1 MTREEARTLLIPI
14 KNDYKQ
20 LAETKEEKAASSF
33 YELCVKAI
41 DMAISALE
49 AQDGDCIS
57 RTAAIDEMHAMNPT
71 EDYLFLDEV
80 VQRLE
85 NLPSV
90 QRWIPVSERLPED
103 NGEYLVTRESN
114 GLYKYIDIVKKTN
127 VSAEIA
133 SDIKAWIPLPE
144 PYQEESV

>member
-49 AQDGDCIS
+49 KQIPMPVRITTSTKRCGNCGRQLSGIGNIHPE
-57 RTAAIDEMHAMNPT
+57 RKYCVGCGQAID
-71 EDYLFLDEV
+71 
-80 VQRLE
+80 
-85 NLPSV
+85 
-90 QRWIPVSERLPED
+90 W
-103 NGEYLVTRESN
+103 G
-114 GLYKYIDIVKKTN
+114 K
-127 VSAEIA
+127 
-133 SDIKAWIPLPE
+133 
-144 PYQEESV
+144 